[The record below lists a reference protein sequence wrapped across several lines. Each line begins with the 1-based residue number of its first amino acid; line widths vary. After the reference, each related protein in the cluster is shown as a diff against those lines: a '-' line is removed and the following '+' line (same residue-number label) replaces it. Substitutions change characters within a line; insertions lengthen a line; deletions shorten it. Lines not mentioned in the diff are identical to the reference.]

1 MYLPILKLMGVGAQQ
16 TYAFVLILYRLY
28 VKFVTFLYL
37 YYVIKY
43 V

>member
-1 MYLPILKLMGVGAQQ
+1 MFQITLGGEELYKYL
-16 TYAFVLILYRLY
+16 YAFVLILYRLY
-28 VKFVTFLYL
+28 VKFVTLLYL